1 MKKKNNVKRLVGLAL
16 LAAIVAVLQLLSLI
30 IKFGPFSIT
39 LALIPLVVGAIIYG
53 PKGGFI
59 LGFVMGLI
67 VLLTNSEAFF
77 VVNPLATVLI
87 CLVKSS
93 VAGFLSGLF
102 FKLLKNKNER
112 LAVVIASLTAP
123 LVNTGLFAIGVLIF
137 FMPTLREWAEGSNAI
152 GYLFLTIIGINFIIE
167 FVINSIL
174 SSTVYYIENTV
185 TKRFNLGNENNELE
199 EVE

>member
-67 VLLTNSEAFF
+67 ILLTNSEAFF

>member
-1 MKKKNNVKRLVGLAL
+1 
-16 LAAIVAVLQLLSLI
+16 
-30 IKFGPFSIT
+30 
-39 LALIPLVVGAIIYG
+39 
-53 PKGGFI
+53 
-59 LGFVMGLI
+59 MGLI